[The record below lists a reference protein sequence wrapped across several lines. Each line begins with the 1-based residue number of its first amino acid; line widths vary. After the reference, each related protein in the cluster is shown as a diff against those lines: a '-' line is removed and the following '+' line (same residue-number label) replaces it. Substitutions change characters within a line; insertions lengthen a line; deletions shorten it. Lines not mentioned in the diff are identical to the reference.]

1 MTSSMKYCLL
11 TFKLNCGIIYI
22 VNKKG
27 INNYGKCEVLFT
39 TFGLK
44 NDFAETLKDCYDL
57 VKSTKDEVCY
67 IRNE

>member
-1 MTSSMKYCLL
+1 MKYCLL
-11 TFKLNCGIIYI
+11 TFKLNCDIIYI

-57 VKSTKDEVCY
+57 VKK
-67 IRNE
+67 N

>member
-11 TFKLNCGIIYI
+11 TFKLNCDIIYI

-39 TFGLK
+39 TFGLRS
-44 NDFAETLKDCYDL
+44 DFKETLKDCYDL
-57 VKSTKDEVCY
+57 VAK
-67 IRNE
+67 NP

>member
-1 MTSSMKYCLL
+1 MKYCLL
-11 TFKLNCGIIYI
+11 TFKLNCDIIYI

-27 INNYGKCEVLFT
+27 INNYGKCEVFV
-39 TFGLK
+39 FGLRS
-44 NDFAETLKDCYDL
+44 DFKEALKGYYNL